1 MTKPLS
7 WLGIARLGL
16 VQCAIGSIVAL
27 CTSTFNRVMVVELSL
42 AASVPAGLVAWHY
55 AIQLSRPRWGFG
67 SDLGA
72 RRTPW
77 IIGGVGMLAL
87 GAVLASAAI
96 AVMRDAPV
104 PGAVLAIAA
113 FAMIGVGVG
122 AAGTSLLALM
132 AARTAPQR
140 RPAAAAITWILM
152 IFGIVVTAIVAGG
165 LLDPFS
171 EQRLAMVTGGVAA
184 TAFLVALV
192 AVAGVEGAQT
202 ASAAQAATAPRPDFR
217 AAVAEMWAEQ
227 TARRFTLFVFASML
241 AYSTQDLILEPFAGL
256 VFKMTPGQST
266 QMSGVQHMGVLLGMV
281 LVGAFGGALGKYKAG
296 GGASVWL
303 RGWTIAGCLASA
315 VALAGLACAAIVGPG
330 WPLQPTVFALGFAN
344 GVFAVAAIGS
354 MMGLAGEGRGG
365 REGLRMGVWGAAQAM
380 AFGLGGFLGAVLVD
394 GLRAAFGADAPA
406 FVAVFSLE
414 AALFGLAAWLAV
426 RVGAADPAAPASS
439 TARDVTSSSGAAA
452 PASLSGLEARG

>member
-7 WLGIARLGL
+7 WFGIARLGL

-27 CTSTFNRVMVVELSL
+27 CTSTFNRVMVVELAL
-42 AASVPAGLVAWHY
+42 AASVPAALVAWHY

-77 IIGGVGMLAL
+77 IIGGVGLLAL
-87 GAVLASAAI
+87 GAVLASGAI
-96 AVMRDAPV
+96 ALMRSSPV
-104 PGAVLAIAA
+104 VGGLLAIAA

-132 AARTAPQR
+132 ASRTAPER

-152 IFGIVVTAIVAGG
+152 IFGIVVTAIIAGG

-171 EQRLAMVTGGVAA
+171 EQRMAMVTGGVAL

-192 AVAGVEGAQT
+192 AVYGVEGK
-202 ASAAQAATAPRPDFR
+202 AAAGPADGGAPKSDFR
-217 AAVAEMWAEQ
+217 AAVIEMWGER
-227 TARRFTLFVFASML
+227 TARRFTMFVFASML

-256 VFKMTPGQST
+256 VFKLTPGQST
-266 QMSGVQHMGVLLGMV
+266 QMSGVQHMGVLLGML
-281 LVGAFGGALGKYKAG
+281 LVGAGGGALGKYKAG
-296 GGASVWL
+296 GGSSVWL
-303 RGWTIAGCLASA
+303 RGWTIGGCLASA
-315 VALAGLACAAIVGPG
+315 VALGGLAMAAIVGPG
-330 WPLQPTVFALGFAN
+330 WPLQPTVFALGLAN

-394 GLRAAFGADAPA
+394 GLRVVFAADAPA
-406 FVAVFSLE
+406 FVTVFTLE
-414 AALFGLAAWLAV
+414 AGLFGLAAWLAV
-426 RVGAADPAAPASS
+426 RVGAADPAAPSVRDRS
-439 TARDVTSSSGAAA
+439 QTAQTTMQ
-452 PASLSGLEARG
+452 GLEARG